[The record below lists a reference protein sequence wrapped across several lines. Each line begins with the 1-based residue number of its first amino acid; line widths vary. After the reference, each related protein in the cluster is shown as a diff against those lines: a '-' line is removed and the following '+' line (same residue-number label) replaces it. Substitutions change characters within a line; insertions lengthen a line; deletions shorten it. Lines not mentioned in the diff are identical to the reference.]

1 MSNERFKV
9 LITDSLAEQGRAI
22 LEANPQI
29 DLEYKPGMKPDEI
42 KKVIGGFDAL
52 VVRSGTRA
60 TADIIEAGSALKV
73 IGRAGI
79 GVDNIDVEA
88 ASKRGIVVM
97 NTPGGNNIT
106 TAEHALTLLLSMA
119 RNIPQ
124 AVSSLRAGKWERNK
138 FTGVEVYGK
147 TLGVIGVGNIGSVL
161 ADRAQGLKMK
171 VVAYD
176 PFLSAEAAARM
187 GVEPV
192 TLDDLFARADFISV
206 HTPLTAETK
215 GLIGKDAFAKM
226 KKSVRIV
233 NCARGGIVDEV
244 ALAEAIRS
252 GQVAGAALD
261 VFVEE
266 PPAKDNPLLGLDAV
280 VVTPHLGAST
290 DEAQIN
296 VAIAIAEQ
304 VVDFLTRGEVR
315 AAVNFPSLSADRLVV
330 LRPFLMLAEKVGALQ
345 AQIAS
350 GAPVEVDIEGS
361 GDVAEHDMKALSAS
375 VLKGLLSPMMDST
388 VNFVNAPVI
397 ARERGIRVV
406 ELRSSLPSDFLNSL
420 TVRVKREGETTVVA
434 GAVFGKKTLRIVRI
448 NKFYMEAV
456 PEGYI
461 LMLNNRDVPG
471 VVGGVGT
478 LLGKHGINIAGIELG
493 RDESGMAISFFHVDE
508 RVSATVLGEL
518 RQMPAIVSAQLVQ
531 L

>member
-1 MSNERFKV
+1 MSETYKV

-22 LEANPQI
+22 LEQAPQI
-29 DLEYKPGMKPDEI
+29 GVDYKPGMKPDEI
-42 KKVIGGFDAL
+42 KNVIGGYDAL
-52 VVRSGTRA
+52 IVRSGTRA
-60 TADIIEAGSALKV
+60 TADIIEAGRNLKV

-106 TAEHALTLLLSMA
+106 TAEHAVTLLLSMA

-124 AVSSLRAGKWERNK
+124 AVSSLRGGKWERNK
-138 FTGVEVYGK
+138 FTGVEVCGK
-147 TLGVIGVGNIGSVL
+147 TLGVVGVGNIGSVV

-171 VVAYD
+171 VIAYD

-187 GVEPV
+187 GIEL
-192 TLDDLFARADFISV
+192 TSLDDLFARADFISV
-206 HTPLTAETK
+206 HTPLTAETR
-215 GLIGKDAFAKM
+215 GLIGKAAFAKM

-233 NCARGGIVDEV
+233 NCARGGIVDEE
-244 ALAEAIRS
+244 ALAEAIRT

-266 PPAKDNPLLGLDAV
+266 PPAKDHPLLGLDAV

-315 AAVNFPSLSADRLVV
+315 AAVNFPNLSADRLVV

-345 AQIAS
+345 AQMVP

-361 GDVAEHDMKALSAS
+361 GDVADHDMKAITAS

-388 VNFVNAPVI
+388 VNYVNAPVI

-420 TVRVKREGETTVVA
+420 TVRVKREGETTTVA

-461 LMLNNRDVPG
+461 LILNNRDVPG
-471 VVGGVGT
+471 VVGAVGT
-478 LLGKHGINIAGIELG
+478 MLGKHGINIAGIELG
-493 RDESGMAISFFHVDE
+493 RDESGLAISFFHVDE
-508 RVSATVLGEL
+508 RVSPAVLAEL
-518 RQMPAIVSAQLVQ
+518 RQLPAITSAQLVQ